1 MEGAIMPFRP
11 PPASRRQLSGVP
23 FDTAVDFA
31 VEAKQRYDDFDDK
44 PGNRDQSRCKALLA
58 FPDTDGKIRAVFW
71 SAKMSIDADGPAAG
85 PGHLNGKAL
94 DPTGQNVTSFR
105 FSNGKSLPAEAV
117 AYIVLPQNE
126 AQNGPFDPEVAIGDV
141 AIVIY
146 KDMIT
151 AAICGDLGP
160 VRKIG
165 EASIRTHE
173 ALQPACPDPC
183 KRGANGFCTKVRN
196 SSVEEDVLYFVFP
209 GSAFAAGELT
219 LDNITT
225 KIKERAF
232 GLYNELRGAS

>member
-1 MEGAIMPFRP
+1 MPFRP
-11 PPASRRQLSGVP
+11 PPASRRQLEGVP
-23 FDTAVDFA
+23 FDDAVDFA
-31 VEAKQRYDDFDDK
+31 MQAKQRYDEFDGR
-44 PGNRDQSRCKALLA
+44 PRNRDPSRCKALLA
-58 FPDTDGKIRAVFW
+58 FPGTGAEVRAVFW

-85 PGHLNGKAL
+85 PGQRKGNDL

-117 AYIVLPQNE
+117 PYIVLPLNE
-126 AQNGPFDPEVAIGDV
+126 AEDGPFDPRVAIGDV

-183 KRGANGFCTKVRN
+183 RRDRNGFCSKVRN

-209 GSAFAAGELT
+209 DSAFADAELT
-219 LDNITT
+219 LNNITT
-225 KIKERAF
+225 KVKERAF
-232 GLYNELRGAS
+232 TLYNQLRGAS

>member
-1 MEGAIMPFRP
+1 MPFRP
-11 PPASRRQLSGVP
+11 PPASRRQLAGVP
-23 FDTAVDFA
+23 FDKAVNFA
-31 VEAKQRYDDFDDK
+31 AQAKQRYDEFDRK
-44 PGNRDQSRCKALLA
+44 PNNRDPSLCKALLA
-58 FPDTDGKIRAVFW
+58 FPGAGAEARAVFW

-85 PGHLNGKAL
+85 AGHRNGRDL

-117 AYIVLPQNE
+117 PYIVLPQNE
-126 AQNGPFDPEVAIGDV
+126 AENGPFDPQVEIGDV

-160 VRKIG
+160 VKKIG

-183 KRGANGFCTKVRN
+183 RRDRNGFCSKARN

-209 GSAFAAGELT
+209 GSAFAAAELT
-219 LDNITT
+219 LNNVTT
-225 KIKERAF
+225 KLKERAF
-232 GLYNELRGAS
+232 MLYNQLRGAS